1 MNARYSLVSLA
12 AVLMFITPASQ
23 AEKPAPGATSPP
35 RIDCQALKDMDYS
48 TMDLVAVRD
57 MERACAP
64 QAQARVGQA
73 AACGCSASCSHV
85 VHHSPEGDH

>member
-12 AVLMFITPASQ
+12 AVLMFIAPASQ
-23 AEKPAPGATSPP
+23 AEKPARSSTAPP

-48 TMDLVAVRD
+48 TMDLVVLRD

-64 QAQARVGQA
+64 QAQSRVAQA
-73 AACGCSASCSHV
+73 PACGCSASCSHV
-85 VHHSPEGDH
+85 AHHTPEGDH